1 METSNQKQIKIPCVY
16 MRGGTSKG
24 VLFHERDL
32 PQDQSQWPEIFR
44 KVMGSPDVKQIDGMG
59 GTVSST
65 SKVAVIRKSQRPGV
79 DVDYTFCQVD
89 PATPTTDMS
98 VNCGNL
104 SSAVGPFAIDEGLV
118 EAREPVTAVRVYN
131 TNTQKV
137 IEEHVRVEDGQS
149 CVYGTAEIAGVPGTG
164 SRIDMYFEEPAG
176 TRTGMLF
183 PTGKRREDLD
193 VPGHGPVEVTII
205 DCSQPVVF
213 VRAEALG
220 LRGIELTELN
230 QNTVLMDLLERIRAA
245 VAVKLGFVERWE
257 DARAQSST
265 APDIVFISRPQSY
278 VDLNGGTV
286 NGDCMDLCVRALS
299 MGAVHKAFPVTDS
312 IAAGAAAKLAG
323 TIVYDLTRSSPS
335 GGVRLGHSSGIMEV
349 EVDLDGAHVRRVG
362 LVRTARRIMDGNV
375 YIR

>member
-1 METSNQKQIKIPCVY
+1 METSMQKQIKIPCVY

-24 VLFHERDL
+24 VLFHQRDL
-32 PQDQSQWPEIFR
+32 PEDQVQWPEIFR

-65 SKVAVIRKSQRPGV
+65 SKVAVIQKSQRPGV

-89 PATPTTDMS
+89 VATPTTDMS

-118 EAREPVTAVRVYN
+118 EAQEPITKVRVYN
-131 TNTQKV
+131 TNTKKV
-137 IEEHVRVEDGQS
+137 IEEHVRVEGGMS

-164 SRIDMYFEEPAG
+164 SPIDMYFEDPAG
-176 TRTGMLF
+176 AITGRLF
-183 PTGKRREDLD
+183 PTGKKREDLE
-193 VPGHGPVEVTII
+193 VPGHGPVEVTIL

-220 LRGIELTELN
+220 LRGTELIELN
-230 QNTVLMDLLERIRAA
+230 QNTVLMDLLERIRAT

-257 DARAQSST
+257 DARAKSST

-286 NGDCMDLCVRALS
+286 DGESMDLCVRALS

-312 IAAGAAAKLAG
+312 IATGAAAKLEG
-323 TIVYDLTRSSPS
+323 TIVYDLAREGRSNV
-335 GGVRLGHSSGIMEV
+335 VRLGHSSGIMEV
-349 EVDLDGAHVRRVG
+349 NADLDGDCVRRVG
-362 LVRTARRIMDGNV
+362 LVRTARRIMDGFV